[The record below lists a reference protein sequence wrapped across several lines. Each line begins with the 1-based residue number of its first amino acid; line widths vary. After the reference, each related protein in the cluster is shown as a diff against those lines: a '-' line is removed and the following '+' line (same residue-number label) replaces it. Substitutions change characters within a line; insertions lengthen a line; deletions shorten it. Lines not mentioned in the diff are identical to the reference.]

1 MQSTAHCT
9 VGCRRL
15 VGVGARGYNGLTMTH
30 SSWRLDR
37 PFSSRTVSV
46 MAAAGA
52 AVLALMSA
60 AQVYLSMWNHG
71 HSLTR
76 MVLWQL
82 ASWALWIGAAPWI
95 LRLAGRSARLRVLL
109 PIGLALLPLHLV
121 LAGVATAWLRP
132 FAMGDVP
139 WGNPYP
145 LVPSMLAAVP
155 YILLVDPVVYAL
167 LIVGGR
173 ALTASHRAWQLQLR
187 ESQLESDLSRAQLDA
202 LRLEIEP
209 HFLFNTLNSVAALI
223 RVNDNSAALAMLL
236 RLSDLMRSTLD
247 RTAGQYTSLGEEV
260 AHVARY
266 VDLQRARFNDRL
278 SVVYAVDHACDPLPV
293 PAFLL
298 QPIVENALR
307 HGLSPNTRPGRIE
320 IGARQDDGSLRL
332 WVRDDGSGLPPS
344 FDLQRNAGTGL
355 RNITARLERIYGTH
369 ARLTLRTNEA
379 GGTTAEV
386 LLPSVAPA
394 VTVPA

>member
-1 MQSTAHCT
+1 M
-9 VGCRRL
+9 
-15 VGVGARGYNGLTMTH
+15 GLF
-30 SSWRLDR
+30 SWRLDQ
-37 PFSSRTVSV
+37 PFSSRAVSQA
-46 MAAAGA
+46 AAAGMV
-52 AVLALMSA
+52 VLALTSA
-60 AQVYLSMWNHG
+60 AQVYLSMWGHG

-82 ASWALWIGAAPWI
+82 ASWTFWMAAAPWI
-95 LRLAGRSARLRVLL
+95 LHLAMRDVSLRRLL
-109 PIGLALLPLHLV
+109 PLGLALLPLHLLV
-121 LAGVATAWLRP
+121 AGVATAWTRP
-132 FAMGDVP
+132 FSNVDVP
-139 WGNPYP
+139 WNAPFDFI
-145 LVPSMLAAVP
+145 PSVMAAVP
-155 YILLVDPVVYAL
+155 YIALVDPVVYLL

-173 ALTASHRAWQLQLR
+173 ALTASQRAWTLQLR

-209 HFLFNTLNSVAALI
+209 HFLFNTLNSIAALI
-223 RVNDNSAALAMLL
+223 RLNDNGAALAMLL

-266 VDLQRARFNDRL
+266 VDLQRTRFNDRL
-278 SVVYAVDHACDPLPV
+278 SIVYAVDSTCDSLPV

-307 HGLSPNTRPGRIE
+307 HGLSPNSRPGRIE
-320 IGARQDDGSLRL
+320 IGARHDQGVLRL
-332 WVRDDGSGLPPS
+332 WVRDDGSGLPES
-344 FDLQRNAGTGL
+344 FDLQRDAGTGL
-355 RNITARLERIYGTH
+355 RNITTRLARIYGTH
-369 ARLTLRTNEA
+369 ARLTLRTNET

-386 LLPSVAPA
+386 VVPSVAAA

>member
-1 MQSTAHCT
+1 
-9 VGCRRL
+9 
-15 VGVGARGYNGLTMTH
+15 MTLF
-30 SSWRLDR
+30 SWRLDQ
-37 PFSSRTVSV
+37 PFSSRTVFLL
-46 MAAAGA
+46 AAAGA
-52 AVLALMSA
+52 VVLALTSA
-60 AQVYLSMWNHG
+60 AQVYLSMWGHG

-82 ASWALWIGAAPWI
+82 ASWTFWMCTAPWV
-95 LRLAGRSARLRVLL
+95 LHLVMRGARLRLL
-109 PIGLALLPLHLV
+109 VPLGMALLPLHL
-121 LAGVATAWLRP
+121 LIAGLATAWTRP
-132 FAMGDVP
+132 FSNGDIPWNVP
-139 WGNPYP
+139 FA
-145 LVPSMLAAVP
+145 LVPSLLATVP
-155 YILLVDPVVYAL
+155 YVVLVDPVVYVL

-173 ALTASHRAWQLQLR
+173 ALIASQRAWRLQLR

-209 HFLFNTLNSVAALI
+209 HFLFNTLNSIAALI
-223 RVNDNSAALAMLL
+223 RLNDNGAALAMLL

-266 VDLQRARFNDRL
+266 VDLQRTRFNDRL
-278 SVVYAVDHACDPLPV
+278 SVVYAVDSASEPLPV

-307 HGLSPNTRPGRIE
+307 HGLSPNSRPGRIE
-320 IGARQDDGSLRL
+320 IGARHDNGVLRL
-332 WVRDDGSGLPPS
+332 WVRDDGSGLPAS
-344 FDLQRNAGTGL
+344 FDLQRDAGTGL
-355 RNITARLERIYGTH
+355 RNITTRLARIYGSH

-394 VTVPA
+394 VTVSV